1 MSNTIHFINDNFKF
15 EEISL
20 AQPNGLQGGAYFTKL
35 VMNNA
40 PLYIQSTR
48 CLTKQGI
55 VRTAKKTYCDLM
67 FDGSNSDV
75 VEWFETLEK
84 QLIDLIYEKRNLWFH
99 TPLEREDIESQFASP
114 IRVYKSGK
122 YYLVRVHVSHANIL
136 NSNDFNCYDE
146 DGLPVKI
153 DKLSEPGVEIIPL
166 FEVQGVKFSSRSF
179 ACEIALK
186 QAMVLKKESEK
197 FNTCLITKD
206 VNKINS
212 DTPEKNTRA
221 SVSNAEASNTEAS
234 ITEASIT
241 EDDNAHAE
249 ARNTEADASTAEDV
263 SNAHTEDDNVHAE
276 ARNTEADASKADA
289 SNADASKADASNEHT
304 EDGSADASNAHT
316 EDGNAG
322 ASNAEAS
329 YIETIT
335 ANILEEET
343 DSNIDNISVTPQIVM
358 DTSDNGNDN
367 VSDNGGDNVSDNSGD
382 NSGDN
387 GGDNSG
393 DNGDNYSMDLEELQ
407 VNLEDLEDAEVV
419 QLRQPNE
426 VYTEIWREARKKA
439 KIARKAAIEAYLEA
453 KNIQSTYMIGE
464 IDVDDS
470 DDDFDS
476 YIEKVNL
483 KNNQGRE
490 QSPDISLG

>member
-212 DTPEKNTRA
+212 DTLEKNTRV
-221 SVSNAEASNTEAS
+221 SVSNAEASN
-234 ITEASIT
+234 TEASIT

-289 SNADASKADASNEHT
+289 SNADAS
-304 EDGSADASNAHT
+304 NAHT
-316 EDGNAG
+316 EDGNAD

-387 GGDNSG
+387 GGDNTS